1 MNWAGGL
8 IIRILLSLLPAI
20 TPVLR
25 DALREFVSDLRAK
38 AQQTESPIDDAVV
51 SILEELLS
59 L

>member
-8 IIRILLSLLPAI
+8 ILRILLSLLPLI

-25 DALREFVSDLRAK
+25 EALRELVSDLKAK
-38 AQQTESPIDDAVV
+38 AQQTESPVDDVFV

>member
-8 IIRILLSLLPAI
+8 IVKILISLLPAI

-25 DALREFVSDLRAK
+25 DALREFVADLKSK
-38 AQQTESPIDDAVV
+38 AQQTESPVDDVFV

>member
-8 IIRILLSLLPAI
+8 VVKVLLSLLPAI

-25 DALREFVSDLRAK
+25 EALREFVSDLKSK
-38 AQQTESPIDDAVV
+38 AQQTESPIDDVV
-51 SILEELLS
+51 VAILEDLLS

>member
-8 IIRILLSLLPAI
+8 IIRILLSLLPAV
-20 TPVLR
+20 TPVLK
-25 DALREFVSDLRAK
+25 DGLRELVADLRAK
-38 AQQTESPIDDAVV
+38 AQQTESPIDDAIV